1 MTVTVKYMY
10 PIYAEVDLVEGAVV
24 RVAVDDEASSQAVE
38 VLDGALDP
46 VGPDVRD
53 AALRVAESTLWPSWD
68 YGW

>member
-38 VLDGALDP
+38 VLATAAIYRHLGLDAP
-46 VGPDVRD
+46 QAPQQND
-53 AALRVAESTLWPSWD
+53 LWRAQ
-68 YGW
+68 